1 MNRVTIILFKKEW
14 LWLNYVMFVRHSP
27 PRLSIIRLDSRSN
40 APFHDFVFPRSK
52 FLHFFFFFRRFIAT
66 TPHQTHIQTSL
77 NRRSLEGRR
86 VALHS
91 LVLQY
96 LLIWGNRETFQ
107 IVWSSRMDRSKA
119 VSIILTKFE
128 YQILNDDCLNLF
140 STKSFTIWNIFSQDN
155 RLKCFAIT
163 SEFLPVVILG

>member
-1 MNRVTIILFKKEW
+1 MSGIHL
-14 LWLNYVMFVRHSP
+14 
-27 PRLSIIRLDSRSN
+27 LDSQSSVLIRDQTLPSAISFSLVRN
-40 APFHDFVFPRSK
+40 SFI
-52 FLHFFFFFRRFIAT
+52 FFFRRFIAT

-128 YQILNDDCLNLF
+128 YQILNDDCLDLF

>member
-1 MNRVTIILFKKEW
+1 MSGIHL
-14 LWLNYVMFVRHSP
+14 
-27 PRLSIIRLDSRSN
+27 LDSQSSVLIRDQTLPSTISFSLVRN
-40 APFHDFVFPRSK
+40 SFI
-52 FLHFFFFFRRFIAT
+52 FFFFRRFIAT

-128 YQILNDDCLNLF
+128 YQILNDDCLDLF

>member
-1 MNRVTIILFKKEW
+1 MSGIHL
-14 LWLNYVMFVRHSP
+14 
-27 PRLSIIRLDSRSN
+27 LDSQSSVLIRDQTLPSAISFSLVRN
-40 APFHDFVFPRSK
+40 SFI
-52 FLHFFFFFRRFIAT
+52 FFFFRRFIAT

-128 YQILNDDCLNLF
+128 YQILNDDCLDLF

>member
-1 MNRVTIILFKKEW
+1 MSGIHL
-14 LWLNYVMFVRHSP
+14 
-27 PRLSIIRLDSRSN
+27 LDSQSSVLIRDQTLPSAISFSLVRN
-40 APFHDFVFPRSK
+40 SFI
-52 FLHFFFFFRRFIAT
+52 FFFFRRFIAT

>member
-1 MNRVTIILFKKEW
+1 MSGIHL
-14 LWLNYVMFVRHSP
+14 
-27 PRLSIIRLDSRSN
+27 LDSQSSVLIRDQTLPSTISFSLVRN
-40 APFHDFVFPRSK
+40 SFI
-52 FLHFFFFFRRFIAT
+52 FFFFRRVIAT

-128 YQILNDDCLNLF
+128 YQILNDDCLDLF
-140 STKSFTIWNIFSQDN
+140 STKSFTIWNIFSQNN

>member
-1 MNRVTIILFKKEW
+1 MIKLRYVCPAFTSST
-14 LWLNYVMFVRHSP
+14 LNHPSWFAIKRSL
-27 PRLSIIRLDSRSN
+27 PR
-40 APFHDFVFPRSK
+40 FHFPS
-52 FLHFFFFFRRFIAT
+52 FEIPSFFFFFRRFIAT

-128 YQILNDDCLNLF
+128 YQILNDDCLDLF

>member
-1 MNRVTIILFKKEW
+1 MSGIHL
-14 LWLNYVMFVRHSP
+14 
-27 PRLSIIRLDSRSN
+27 LDSQSSVLIRDQTLPSTISFSLVRN
-40 APFHDFVFPRSK
+40 SFI
-52 FLHFFFFFRRFIAT
+52 FFFFRRFIAT

-77 NRRSLEGRR
+77 NRRSLEERR

-128 YQILNDDCLNLF
+128 YQILNDDCLDLF